1 MKAFLVCALL
11 ATIVA
16 VSLAHHLE
24 LCNKKDEQL
33 KNELQCIGLHIS
45 AGANQSFDKA
55 LKTLSCQDWSCVI
68 RKLCVGNNLEAAMA
82 NHFTKP
88 QITEIHNA
96 ATTCDPEAGHHH
108 HHH

>member
-1 MKAFLVCALL
+1 MKAFLVCVLL
-11 ATIVA
+11 AMVGA
-16 VSLAHHLE
+16 VSFAHHLE
-24 LCNKKDEQL
+24 LCDKQDGQL

-45 AGANQSFDKA
+45 RGANQSFDKA
-55 LKTLSCQDWSCVI
+55 LKTLGCQDWSCVI

-88 QITEIHNA
+88 QIAEIHSA